1 MWRSDTK
8 LNDKPKSFEELQD
21 KIRKYLKRS
30 GVGDA
35 PRIRR
40 IMFYALEHRGHFTFK
55 ELFEAVNGK
64 VTTADVDKL
73 VQYDFLTRAIVGNK
87 NGKQIHYYECT
98 VGKQQHSHMHCVEC
112 GKIEEFDDTI
122 LRDNARKITDYFGFE
137 KHNLN
142 MQISGICSECRRP
155 KED

>member
-1 MWRSDTK
+1 
-8 LNDKPKSFEELQD
+8 
-21 KIRKYLKRS
+21 
-30 GVGDA
+30 
-35 PRIRR
+35 
-40 IMFYALEHRGHFTFK
+40 MFYALEHRGHFTFK

-137 KHNLN
+137 KHTLN